1 MVGLHILR
9 LLIKPAQLLNASYY
23 KLVVKIHMKVNSL
36 LWDLILGICIRNQI
50 TFTVIL
56 ISFVFNAKTN
66 LKLLVLIINR

>member
-9 LLIKPAQLLNASYY
+9 LLIEPAQLLNVSYY

-56 ISFVFNAKTN
+56 TSFVFNAKTN